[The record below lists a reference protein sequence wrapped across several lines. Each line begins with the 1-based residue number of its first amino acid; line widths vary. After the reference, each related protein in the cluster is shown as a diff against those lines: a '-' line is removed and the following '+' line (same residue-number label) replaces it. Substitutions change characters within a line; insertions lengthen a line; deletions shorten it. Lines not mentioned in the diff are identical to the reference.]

1 MRLRYTRLALAD
13 LEEAHAFIRAENPR
27 AAKAVMARIREAVE
41 RLVRF
46 PDAGRPGRIAGT
58 RELIVAGSPFVVAY
72 RVTAETVDVLAV
84 IHASRRWPSSFA

>member
-27 AAKAVMARIREAVE
+27 AAKAVMARIREAVD
-41 RLVRF
+41 RLGTF
-46 PDAGRPGRIAGT
+46 PDSGRPGRVRGT
-58 RELIVAGSPFVVAY
+58 RELIVAGTPFVIAY

-84 IHASRRWPSSFA
+84 IHASRRWPSSFG